1 MKKNYF
7 LLAIMAFMC
16 FKAFSQPIVAAST
29 PPTRATTDVVSLFGD
44 AYTNVSAINWFP
56 NWGQTTV
63 VSDLTVAGVSTK
75 YYAGLN
81 YQGVQLTGTIDV
93 STMTTL
99 HVDIWSSN
107 CTSILFKLINTSPAT
122 VEQGATITLTP
133 SSWNSIDI
141 PLSQYN
147 NIALN
152 NVAQLMFVGVTPA
165 TGGNFY
171 MENCYFWKSSNVPTI
186 TGFSMPTKVV
196 GDAPFTIT
204 PPTSNST
211 GAFTYTSSD
220 PTVATITG
228 NTVTVVGGGTS
239 LITANQA
246 AAGTYVAGSASA
258 TLTVNFAT
266 LNTAAPVPTHPSS
279 NVISLYSDS
288 YTNVPGTDWFPGW
301 GQSTKASDTLIA
313 GDTTRLYQ
321 NMNYQGVQFASAID
335 ASSMNY
341 LHVDLYTPNATAFD
355 VYLINTSPSTVE
367 QKYTLHPTLNGW
379 NGFDIPLSAYTSI
392 ALNNLGQIKLV
403 DTPFGKGVVYMDNLY
418 FWKLG
423 SVTITPAPVP
433 TQTQS
438 NVISLFSDT
447 YNNVAGTDWFP
458 NWGQTTV
465 VADTLIAGDTTKMY
479 TTMNYQG
486 VSFAT
491 PLNVSSMQN
500 LHIDIWTANSSAF
513 DLNLINTSPA
523 TVQQKVTLHLALQ
536 GWNSFDIPLS
546 KYSNISLSSIN
557 QMLFV
562 DTPFGT
568 GKIYVDNVY
577 FWKSANAP
585 TITNFNIPAQ
595 LVGAGPYT
603 ITAPTSN
610 SSGTFTYT
618 SSDPTVATI
627 NGNIITILSAGS
639 AIITATQAAAGTY
652 GAGTIS
658 STLVVTF
665 APPLT
670 HAPVPTHPAANVI
683 SLYSNT
689 YTNVAG
695 TDWFPGWG
703 QSTAAS
709 DIVIAGDT
717 TRLYQ
722 TMNYQGVQFA
732 APIDASKMNF
742 FHIDIWTPNATAFD
756 VYLINI
762 PPATQMEQKY
772 TLKPTLNGWNSFDIP
787 LTAYNTIALNTIGQF
802 KFVDTPFGKGTV
814 YVDNMYFWK
823 TSGVP
828 VTITGFTAAL
838 KENKTII
845 NWNTVTDD
853 NALVG
858 FNVERSQNGKDW
870 STISFVAAKTENSAT
885 KQYALT
891 DKPLNGANYYRLKT
905 INKDGKDVYS
915 DIRLVMFDRNAV
927 KDITFYPNPAKDKVV
942 VSLNKIDTKTA
953 TLNLIGMDGKVLK
966 TIMVTDQNSFGNV
979 TMDVSNLSKGMYLL
993 QLTDGNYNTTQKV
1006 IIN

>member
-1 MKKNYF
+1 MKKSYF
-7 LLAIMAFMC
+7 LLVFLALMS

-29 PPTRATTDVVSLFGD
+29 PPARAASDVVSLFGD
-44 AYTNVSAINWFP
+44 AYTNVTGIDWFP
-56 NWGQTTV
+56 NWGQATV

-75 YYAGLN
+75 YYAGLT
-81 YQGVQLTGTIDV
+81 YQGVQLTGTINV
-93 STMTTL
+93 SSMTSL
-99 HVDIWSSN
+99 HVDLWSSN
-107 CTSILFKLINTSPAT
+107 CTSVLLYLINTSPAT
-122 VEQGATITLTP
+122 VQQAATLTLVAN
-133 SSWNSIDI
+133 SWNSIDI
-141 PLSQYN
+141 PMTTYN

-152 NVAQLMFVGVTPA
+152 NVAQLMMVGNVPA
-165 TGGNFY
+165 AGGNVY
-171 MENCYFWKSSNVPTI
+171 MQNCYFWKSNNVPTI
-186 TGFSMPTKVV
+186 TGFSLPNKVV

-204 PPTSNST
+204 APTSNST
-211 GAFTYTSSD
+211 GAFSYTSSD
-220 PTVATITG
+220 PTVATVIG
-228 NTVTVVGGGTS
+228 NTVTVVGGGTT

-246 AAGTYVAGSASA
+246 PAGSYVAGSAAA
-258 TLTVNFAT
+258 TLTVNFAPLT
-266 LNTAAPVPTHPSS
+266 VAAPIPTHPSAD
-279 NVISLYSDS
+279 VISLYSDA
-288 YTNVPGTDWFPGW
+288 YANVPGTDWFPGW
-301 GQSTKASDTLIA
+301 GQSTKAVDTVIA

-335 ASSMNY
+335 VSSMNY
-341 LHVDLYTPNATAFD
+341 LHVDIYTPNSSAFD
-355 VYLINTSPSTVE
+355 VYLINISPATVE

-392 ALNNLGQIKLV
+392 ALNKVAQIKLV
-403 DTPFGKGVVYMDNLY
+403 DTPFGKGTVYMDNMY

-433 TQTQS
+433 TKTQA

-447 YNNVAGTDWFP
+447 YTNVSGIDWFP

-465 VADTLIAGDTTKMY
+465 VADTIISGDTTKMY

-486 VSFAT
+486 VAFTT

-523 TVQQKVTLHLALQ
+523 TVQQKVTLKLSLQ

-585 TITNFNIPAQ
+585 TITNFSIPAQ
-595 LVGAGPYT
+595 LVGAAPYT

-610 SSGTFTYT
+610 SSGTFTYS
-618 SSDPTVATI
+618 SSDPTVATV
-627 NGNIITILSAGS
+627 NGNVITIVGAGS

-652 GAGTIS
+652 GSGVIS

-665 APPLT
+665 APPMT
-670 HAPVPTHPAANVI
+670 AAPAPNHPAANVI
-683 SLYSNT
+683 SLYSNAF
-689 YTNVAG
+689 TNVAG

-722 TMNYQGVQFA
+722 TMNYQGTQFA
-732 APIDASKMNF
+732 APIDVSAMNF
-742 FHIDIWTPNATAFD
+742 FHIDLWTPNATAFD

-762 PPATQMEQKY
+762 PPATPMEQKY

-787 LTAYNTIALNTIGQF
+787 LTAYNTIALNKIGQL

-828 VTITGFTAAL
+828 VSIVDFSASI
-838 KENKTII
+838 KESKT
-845 NWNTVTDD
+845 NLTWKSVTDD
-853 NALVG
+853 NANVG
-858 FNVERSQNGKDW
+858 FNIERSQNGKDW
-870 STISFVAAKTENSAT
+870 STIGYVAITDGNVQ
-885 KQYALT
+885 KQYAFN
-891 DKPLNGANYYRLKT
+891 DNKPFNGINYYRLT
-905 INKDGKDVYS
+905 VQNKYGKNTYSAIKSVVY
-915 DIRLVMFDRNAV
+915 DRNTV
-927 KDITFYPNPAKDKVV
+927 KEITFYPNPVKNRLVV
-942 VSLNKIDTKTA
+942 NLNKIDTKTA
-953 TLNLIGMDGKVLK
+953 SLEIITMEGKVVK
-966 TIMVTDQNSFGNV
+966 TVAITDQNSFGNITLDV
-979 TMDVSNLSKGMYLL
+979 TGLIKGMYLL
-993 QLTDGNYNTTQKV
+993 QLNDGNYTSTQKLIV
-1006 IIN
+1006 D